1 MEDNQ
6 DDRGDEQSDENLHH
20 EGDEEPKGG
29 ESLLEEAEK
38 VITDTD
44 GRASRIAAGTF
55 ESGKPESVAVW
66 TYRVTRLDPWP
77 C

>member
-6 DDRGDEQSDENLHH
+6 DDRGDEQSDEKLHH

-38 VITDTD
+38 VITDTN
-44 GRASRIAAGTF
+44 GRASRIAAATF
-55 ESGKPESVAVW
+55 ESGKSESVAVW